1 MYRFVLRTIH
11 LSKTSV
17 ILAAILA
24 GAVFIPRSYSQEAPA
39 AMTPA
44 PPTAPQKTVPAT
56 ILSSVD
62 EVNIDMV
69 VRNKKNKPV
78 LDLTPADITVTDG
91 GATVKVSDLRIVNGT
106 GDHLVTMVFD
116 RLEPSAA
123 KNARDI
129 AAKILK
135 SMPATGFSFS
145 VLGIDGRLRLFHEFT
160 TDRGVVTKAVAA
172 ACERGEVIEEQ
183 LIHRESDKN
192 DAAAEPEK
200 NLVAVAQTGV
210 NLAGTR
216 VSAEER
222 HIAQVLLTG
231 LEDSQKIM
239 QDQHAHAALAALLAL
254 SRTQHQISGRKV
266 VIYFAQGLRTDSNS
280 GDMLRSIVHAA
291 NRSGVS
297 IYAVDANALSPEA
310 DQGLVAMMAI
320 GGLKSGNAQGG
331 GAASTSGS
339 GSGMQPLPQLPP
351 GLQTQISDTFAKLE
365 SGNPSDNGGP
375 LSQLAISTGGAYI
388 GASDKIKKPLRQL
401 VEDMTNYYEASYAA
415 PIQEYD
421 GRFRPVVVTPVRKG
435 LKIKSRLGY
444 FALPPSST
452 SVGIQPFEAPL
463 MKILSDPQLPTDLKF
478 RSAILKL
485 GDLPDGNANALMVE
499 VPISELELHQD
510 ANAGLFALR
519 LAIVAQIKDKTGT
532 VIEHFAQDLPRHG
545 ALDGIEAARSE
556 VVTLQRHFIAA
567 PGAYA
572 MEVAVTDRNSGKSAA
587 QRMDFEIADL
597 PSGPALSDVALVRR
611 TDPMSAETDLLEPM
625 RYENGR
631 VVPSLSGQ
639 VPRDAKSIPLF
650 FIVHPDPNSTE
661 QPRLEMK
668 VSRNGEPVGSV
679 PLQLHKSGGHGAIP
693 YLASIQAKSL
703 AAGNYEAVASL
714 TQDGKTVERTVSF
727 RVDGPELA
735 SAGAMTGT
743 GVAADTVESLPD
755 AKMSSGIESRE
766 KHALVITSLPETA
779 VQPLDSQAVEALVA
793 DARQRAIGYAHSL
806 PNFMCVEVTDRSID
820 PSGNGKWRRK
830 DSMAELLRYLDN
842 AETRTTLEVNGK
854 ASTITR
860 AAMEDTH
867 GTLSQGEFGGVL
879 KSIFQDSSKADFKW
893 QEAAAIGSETVQVLS
908 YHITHENSTWAL
920 QGDNNWKEYP
930 AFHGLVYIDAATK
943 GVRRLTMV
951 ADELPEKFSIHS
963 ALMTVDYDYIAIG
976 THDYLMPIRAS
987 VSLTK
992 GKREAVLNDM
1002 EFRNYRR
1009 YGSATKILFS
1019 GQVVK

>member
-1 MYRFVLRTIH
+1 MCKLERRTIH
-11 LSKTSV
+11 SPKTTTTLAV
-17 ILAAILA
+17 ILAGVLL
-24 GAVFIPRSYSQEAPA
+24 VPCSYGQAAPA
-39 AMTPA
+39 AS
-44 PPTAPQKTVPAT
+44 PQSPSPT
-56 ILSSVD
+56 ILTSVD
-62 EVNIDMV
+62 EVTIDMV
-69 VRNKKNKPV
+69 VRDKKNKPV
-78 LDLTPADITVTDG
+78 LNLQPGDITVSDS
-91 GATVKVSDLRIVNGT
+91 GATVKLSDLRMVSGS

-123 KNARDI
+123 KNAREI
-129 AAKILK
+129 ADKILK

-145 VLGIDGRLRLFHEFT
+145 VLGIEGRLRLFHEFT
-160 TDRGVVTKAVAA
+160 SDRKAVTEAVAA

-183 LIHRESDKN
+183 LIRRESDKN

-200 NLVAVAQTGV
+200 NLVAVAQTGM
-210 NLAGTR
+210 NAAGAR
-216 VSAEER
+216 ASAEER
-222 HIAQVLLTG
+222 HDAQVLLEG
-231 LEDSQKIM
+231 LEDSQKIT
-239 QDQHAHAALAALLAL
+239 QDQHAQPALAALLAL

-266 VIYFAQGLRTDSNS
+266 VIYFAQGLRVDSNS

-320 GGLKSGNAQGG
+320 GGMKSGNAQGG
-331 GAASTSGS
+331 GSPSSSGS
-339 GSGMQPLPQLPP
+339 GSGMQPLPQLP
-351 GLQTQISDTFAKLE
+351 GGMQTQITDTFAKLE
-365 SGNPSDNGGP
+365 SGNPSDSGGP

-388 GASDKIKKPLRQL
+388 GASDKLKKPLRQL

-415 PIQEYD
+415 PIQEFD
-421 GRFRPVVVTPVRKG
+421 GHFRPVTVTPVRKG

-499 VPISELELHQD
+499 VPISELELRQD
-510 ANAGLFALR
+510 ANAGLFSLR

-532 VIEHFAQDLPRHG
+532 VIEHFAEDVPRHG
-545 ALDGIEAARSE
+545 AIDGLEAARSE
-556 VVTLQRHFIAA
+556 VVTLQRHFIAP

-572 MEVAVTDRNSGKSAA
+572 MEVAITDRNSGKSAG
-587 QRMDFEIADL
+587 QRMDFEIAAS
-597 PSGPALSDVALVRR
+597 PAGPALSDMALVRR
-611 TDPMSAETDLLEPM
+611 TDPMSAETDLMEPM

-650 FIVHPDPNSTE
+650 FIVHPDPQSTDL
-661 QPRLEMK
+661 PRLEMQ

-679 PLQLHKSGGHGAIP
+679 PLQLRKSSGHGPIP

-703 AAGNYEAVASL
+703 TSGNYEAVASL
-714 TQDGKTVERTVSF
+714 TQDGKTVERTISF
-727 RVDGPELA
+727 HVDGPELA
-735 SAGAMTGT
+735 SAGPGAGTMNGT
-743 GVAADTVESLPD
+743 GAAADTEALPD
-755 AKMSSGIESRE
+755 ASLSSGIESRE

-820 PSGNGKWRRK
+820 PAGNGKWRRK
-830 DSMAELLRYLDN
+830 DSMAELLRYLNN

-854 ASTITR
+854 ASAMTR
-860 AAMEDTH
+860 AAMEGTH

-879 KSIFQDSSKADFKW
+879 KSIFQDSAKTEFKW

-908 YHITHENSTWAL
+908 YHITHENSTWGL
-920 QGDNNWKEYP
+920 EGDNNWKEYP

-951 ADELPEKFSIHS
+951 ADNLPEKFSIHTAS
-963 ALMTVDYDYIAIG
+963 MTVDYDYIAIG

-1009 YGSATKILFS
+1009 YASATKVLY
-1019 GQVVK
+1019 GGEVLK